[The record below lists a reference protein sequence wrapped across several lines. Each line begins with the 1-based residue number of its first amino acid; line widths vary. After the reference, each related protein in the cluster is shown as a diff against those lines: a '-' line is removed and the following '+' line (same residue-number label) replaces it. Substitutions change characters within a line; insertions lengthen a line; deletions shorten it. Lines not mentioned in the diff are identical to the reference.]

1 MITRRKVTIS
11 LKENLYDTLKSHNIR
26 ISTLVNDL
34 VERFLDEETK
44 T

>member
-11 LKENLYDTLKSHNIR
+11 LRENLYDALKSRNIR